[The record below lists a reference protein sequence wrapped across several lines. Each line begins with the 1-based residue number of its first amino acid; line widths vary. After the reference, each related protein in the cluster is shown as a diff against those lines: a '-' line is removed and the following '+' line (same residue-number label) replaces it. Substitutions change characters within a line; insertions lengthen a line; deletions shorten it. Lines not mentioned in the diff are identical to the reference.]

1 MANKKKSSD
10 AENLS
15 LDEMIDIVTTEKT
28 TLTFYDN
35 MGTPIAALVPYEAVQ
50 MLEKVIAEN
59 KRQGAPIQSKNSDEE
74 IVGKLPFNILKE
86 LMR

>member
-10 AENLS
+10 AANLS
-15 LDEMIDIVTTEKT
+15 LEEMIEVVMTEKT
-28 TLTFYDN
+28 ILTFYDN
-35 MGTPIAALVPYEAVQ
+35 MGVPVAALVPYEAVQ

-59 KRQGAPIQSKNSDEE
+59 KRQGAPIQVKNSDEE

-86 LMR
+86 LMK